1 MTFAAVAA
9 AVLAGAT
16 LQSATGFGFA
26 LITAPVLF
34 AVYAPGVALTLLTLL
49 APLLSLLVLLSERRG
64 VDVRWRD
71 IVPLGLWGIPG
82 LALGVVILRAVDKP
96 VLQVA
101 VGVAVMVAAGLE
113 LRGRAP
119 AASPPAPWPA
129 APVGVAAGTL
139 STTVG
144 VTGPPVLL
152 YLLRTD
158 ADQHQVRDSMAA
170 AFLLFTPTVAI
181 ALAAGGRL
189 SLDDV
194 AAVEVAALLALVAV
208 GRPLGRWLFLRMDAA
223 RFRAVGLGLALLAG
237 VGSVMAGLAG

>member
-1 MTFAAVAA
+1 VTVAAVAL

-26 LITAPVLF
+26 LVTAPVLF
-34 AVYAPGVALTLLTLL
+34 AAFAPGTALTLLTLL
-49 APLLSLLVLLSERRG
+49 APVLSLLVLLSERRG
-64 VDVRWRD
+64 IDVRWRA
-71 IVPLGLWGIPG
+71 IVPLALWGIPG

-101 VGVAVMVAAGLE
+101 VGAAVVAAAALE

-119 AASPPAPWPA
+119 AAAEPAPWPA
-129 APVGVAAGTL
+129 APVGVVAGTL

-158 ADQHQVRDSMAA
+158 ADQHQLRDSLAA
-170 AFLLFTPTVAI
+170 TFLLFTPTVAL
-181 ALAAGGRL
+181 ALAVGGRL
-189 SLDDV
+189 RLDDIG
-194 AAVEVAALLALVAV
+194 AVEVVVLLALVVV
-208 GRPLGRWLFLRMDAA
+208 GRPLGRWLFLRMDAQ
-223 RFRAVGLGLALLAG
+223 RFRAVALGLALLAG
-237 VGSVMAGLAG
+237 VASVVAGLA